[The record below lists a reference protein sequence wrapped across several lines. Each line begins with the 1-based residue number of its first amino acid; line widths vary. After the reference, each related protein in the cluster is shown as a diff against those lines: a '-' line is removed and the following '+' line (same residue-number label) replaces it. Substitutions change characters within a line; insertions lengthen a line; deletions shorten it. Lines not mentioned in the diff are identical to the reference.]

1 MKWKA
6 ASAKTSS
13 TIESHAMTEPHV
25 FEILKDEHRQITIS
39 ETGIYHVNL
48 IGSGAEVE
56 IGGTFRVAGNEK
68 ADVTVIIHHKAPHTR
83 ANTTL
88 RGVGDDHAVV
98 RFVGR
103 IIIDEDCGDSNSFLT
118 ERILLLSDTAKAEA
132 VPDLEIKTDDVKCS
146 HAASISRIPEE
157 HLFYVMSR
165 GIPRK
170 EAEDLIIEGFLTL

>member
-1 MKWKA
+1 MKYFRVS
-6 ASAKTSS
+6 SAEPEKITLS
-13 TIESHAMTEPHV
+13 ESGEYTVELVKP
-25 FEILKDEHRQITIS
+25 
-39 ETGIYHVNL
+39 
-48 IGSGAEVE
+48 GAEVE
-56 IGGTFRVAGNEK
+56 IAGAFMAEGSDK

-88 RGVGDDHAVV
+88 RGVGRDHGQV

-103 IIIDEDCGDSNSFLT
+103 IIIDENCGDTNSFLT

-157 HLFYVMSR
+157 HLFYLMSR
-165 GIPRK
+165 GISRRQ
-170 EAEDLIIEGFLTL
+170 AEELIIEGFLQLPS